1 MDNLTQNPET
11 TQAAP
16 TRKPRTEAQIAA
28 SRANGAKSK
37 GPKNGA
43 EQPPSGAAPENRGP
57 ARSAASGGASCAASQ
72 NRGKAIASQNALR
85 HGLLGQITLIDG
97 ENHDSF
103 LKLAYGLYQTLQ
115 PADDYEECI
124 VDTMLTS
131 MWRRT
136 RAMAME
142 TAAVS
147 GLVRKA
153 RGLATSAP
161 TQPGAT
167 PGRISVHELAFQGIV
182 ASPAEQHALDLLQRY
197 ESRHTRAFERAAKCL
212 LAYRRLRY
220 QTPDAYPPQPVCEYD
235 TENLPEENLPND
247 PEPTPTP
254 APTAQP
260 EPQPGTQIP
269 PNEPDNQQPPVPS
282 SPKRHN
288 ASYKRLNRKQRREL
302 LRKQTAHHPVQQK

>member
-11 TQAAP
+11 TQATP

-37 GPKNGA
+37 GPKTD
-43 EQPPSGAAPENRGP
+43 
-57 ARSAASGGASCAASQ
+57 
-72 NRGKAIASQNALR
+72 RGKAIASQNALR

-115 PADDYEECI
+115 PTDDYEECL

-136 RAMAME
+136 RAIAME

-147 GLVRKA
+147 SLARKA
-153 RGLATSAP
+153 RGMATSAP

-167 PGRISVHELAFQGIV
+167 PGHISVHQLAFQGIV

-212 LAYRRLRY
+212 LAYRHLRH

-235 TENLPEENLPND
+235 TANLPEEDLANENLPND
-247 PEPTPTP
+247 PGPTPTP

-260 EPQPGTQIP
+260 EPQPGTQNP
-269 PNEPDNQQPPVPS
+269 PNEPGTSLIHNFQESRQLRRQRERKQKKAERRQSRQSSRGPVP
-282 SPKRHN
+282 R
-288 ASYKRLNRKQRREL
+288 
-302 LRKQTAHHPVQQK
+302 